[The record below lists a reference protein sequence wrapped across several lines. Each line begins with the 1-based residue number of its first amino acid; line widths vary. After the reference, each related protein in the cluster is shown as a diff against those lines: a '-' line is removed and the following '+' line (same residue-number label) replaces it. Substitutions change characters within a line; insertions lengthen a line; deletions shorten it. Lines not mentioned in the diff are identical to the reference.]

1 MSTSIKVNC
10 RSLFLSP
17 FCLEYNDS
25 LFLYFLYNNRLQL
38 LEKFVL
44 VYLPFLFNFGPTF
57 FWKKCLIFVTLGTVD
72 VLDVNASVV
81 CKAVCVCQSF
91 FFSFIQYQYWIL
103 GFAAGRLYL
112 QGRRPIHWWDADGG
126 IVEHKHFFNPNKKKE
141 NGVA

>member
-1 MSTSIKVNC
+1 MGILYLLFHVYIDQSQL
-10 RSLFLSP
+10 SLPFLSP

-81 CKAVCVCQSF
+81 CKAVCVSKF
-91 FFSFIQYQYWIL
+91 FLLLHSISIL
-103 GFAAGRLYL
+103 NFGLCCWPAVSS
-112 QGRRPIHWWDADGG
+112 RPKANTLMRCRWGNCGA
-126 IVEHKHFFNPNKKKE
+126 
-141 NGVA
+141 